1 MISQFFSQD
10 LVNGASEICPE
21 NSITAPAGES
31 WQAGGEMADA
41 QQPSTVLEELNAGQ
55 VVVCDGAMGTML
67 HAAGVP
73 LDRSLPELN
82 LSRPALVRDLHA
94 AYVSAGAQILQTNTF
109 GANRLRLAGSG
120 LQDSVYEI
128 NIAGA
133 RLARE
138 AIQRAGRPVLVAGS
152 VGPAVSAPAVRRVP
166 ANARI
171 EALRE
176 QITALSDWVDLLIL
190 ETFGDLESLVR
201 AVEVARSESDLPVV
215 AQLTFGDDGRTLRGE
230 DPTEAAAV
238 LSDLRVAALG
248 ANCTVGPAV
257 LMGVVAELARGSDVP
272 VSVQPNAGLPQR
284 FGSHVRYAR
293 NAAYF
298 AEAACRFVAAGA
310 TLLGGCCGTT
320 PAHVRAI
327 SQAVAALPLVRRP
340 PASRA
345 GARPSASIATRAAQP
360 APGWPWEADE
370 LVVAAGL
377 QAPRGPQVP
386 EFLQRASTLRA
397 AGAGVLAIIEAAPPA
412 ARISPVGAAV
422 VVSERVGSE
431 VLLPVEAA
439 DRNLAALQADMLGA
453 HALGLRMVV
462 CRTGSPRVAGDYPS
476 AGSGSP
482 WDVDSVGLVSMLAAL
497 NEGIDWRGVA
507 IAERTRFVIGATVS
521 IAVSDVANELEKAEA
536 KLRAGAHFLVTDVIY
551 DLEEASRVLGALR
564 AGGVT
569 LPVLATLAPFAD
581 IQTLQRLSYEV
592 PEVSIPPSVLAAA
605 LCGRRNPEQTVEQ
618 AVGAVEKLRH
628 LISGVV
634 VQLPSE
640 MEEAGVQLVRAL
652 VRLRSRR

>member
-1 MISQFFSQD
+1 
-10 LVNGASEICPE
+10 V
-21 NSITAPAGES
+21 
-31 WQAGGEMADA
+31 DA
-41 QQPSTVLEELNAGQ
+41 HQPVTVLAELLAGQ
-55 VVVCDGAMGTML
+55 VLVCDGAMGTML
-67 HAAGVP
+67 HTAGVP

-94 AYVSAGAQILQTNTF
+94 AYVSAGARILQTNTF
-109 GANRLRLAGSG
+109 GANRLRLAAVG
-120 LQDSVYEI
+120 LEDSVSEI

-138 AIQRAGRPVLVAGS
+138 AAQRAGHPMLVAGS

-166 ANARI
+166 VSVRA
-171 EALRE
+171 ETLRE
-176 QITALSDWVDLLIL
+176 QIAALCDWVDLLIL
-190 ETFGDLESLVR
+190 ETFGDLESLVQ
-201 AVEVARSESDLPVV
+201 AVEVAVSESDLPVV

-230 DPTEAAAV
+230 DPAQAAAA
-238 LSDLRVAALG
+238 LSELRVAALG

-257 LMGVVAELARGSDVP
+257 LVGVVDELARATDLP

-284 FGSHVRYAR
+284 LGSQVRYAR

-298 AEAACRFVAAGA
+298 AQAAQRFVAAGA
-310 TLLGGCCGTT
+310 TLVGGCCGTT

-327 SQAVAALPLVRRP
+327 SHAIAALPPAHRTPTVRS
-340 PASRA
+340 A
-345 GARPSASIATRAAQP
+345 ARFAAPTGSEVVPP
-360 APGWPWEADE
+360 APGWPWEGE
-370 LVVAAGL
+370 LVVAVGL
-377 QAPRGPQVP
+377 QAPNGPHVP
-386 EFLQRASTLRA
+386 QFLQRATTLRA
-397 AGAGVLAIIEAAPPA
+397 AGAEALAIIEAAPPA

-422 VVSERVGSE
+422 VVSERVGGA

-462 CRTGSPRVAGDYPS
+462 CRTGSVRVAGDYPS

-507 IAERTRFVIGATVS
+507 IAERTRFVIGAALGT
-521 IAVSDVANELEKAEA
+521 AVSDLAHELDRVEA

-551 DLEEASRVLGALR
+551 DVEEASRALGALR
-564 AGGVT
+564 ARGVT
-569 LPVLATLAPFAD
+569 LPVLATLAPFED

-592 PEVSIPPSVLAAA
+592 PEVSIPLSVLAAA
-605 LCGRRNPEQTVEQ
+605 RRNRDNPEQTIDD
-618 AVGAVEKLRH
+618 AVGAVEKLRS

-634 VQLPSE
+634 VHIPVGTDAL
-640 MEEAGVQLVRAL
+640 AAQLVSALRQLRAKP
-652 VRLRSRR
+652 

>member
-1 MISQFFSQD
+1 MDPPQRR
-10 LVNGASEICPE
+10 
-21 NSITAPAGES
+21 
-31 WQAGGEMADA
+31 
-41 QQPSTVLEELNAGQ
+41 TVLAGLLAGQ

-67 HAAGVP
+67 HTAGVP

-82 LSRPALVRDLHA
+82 LSRPTLVRDLHA
-94 AYVSAGAQILQTNTF
+94 AYVSAGARVLQTNTF
-109 GANRLRLAGSG
+109 GANRLRLAAAG
-120 LQDSVYEI
+120 LEDSVSEI

-138 AIQRAGRPVLVAGS
+138 AAQRAGHPVLVAGS

-166 ANARI
+166 AGAR
-171 EALRE
+171 ADTLRE
-176 QITALSDWVDLLIL
+176 QIAALGDWVDLLIL
-190 ETFGDLESLVR
+190 ETFGDLESLVQ
-201 AVEVARSESDLPVV
+201 AVEVAASESDLPVI

-230 DPTEAAAV
+230 DPAEAAAV
-238 LSDLRVAALG
+238 LAKLPVAALG

-257 LMGVVAELARGSDVP
+257 LVGVVDELARATGLP
-272 VSVQPNAGLPQR
+272 ISVQPNAGLPQR
-284 FGSHVRYAR
+284 LGSQVRYAR

-298 AEAACRFVAAGA
+298 ADAAQRFVAAGA
-310 TLLGGCCGTT
+310 TLVGGCCGTT

-327 SQAVAALPLVRRP
+327 SHAIAGLPPAQRTPTTRAVARPTAPTGIPL
-340 PASRA
+340 AQ
-345 GARPSASIATRAAQP
+345 SAA
-360 APGWPWEADE
+360 GWPWDGE
-370 LVVAAGL
+370 LVVAVGL
-377 QAPRGPQVP
+377 QAPNGSQVP
-386 EFLQRASTLRA
+386 QFLQRATTLRA

-422 VVSERVGSE
+422 VVSDRVGSA

-462 CRTGSPRVAGDYPS
+462 CRTGSVRVSGDYPS

-507 IAERTRFVIGATVS
+507 IAERTRFVIGAALGTSVS
-521 IAVSDVANELEKAEA
+521 NLAHELDRVEA

-551 DLEEASRVLGALR
+551 DVEEASRALGALR
-564 AGGVT
+564 ARGVS
-569 LPVLATLAPFAD
+569 LPVLATLAPFED

-592 PEVSIPPSVLAAA
+592 PEVSIPLSVLAAA
-605 LCGRRNPEQTVEQ
+605 KRNRDKPTETVEH
-618 AVGAVEKLRH
+618 AVGVVEKLRN

-634 VQLPSE
+634 VHVPSGADE
-640 MEEAGVQLVRAL
+640 LAAQLVNAL
-652 VRLRSRR
+652 SQLQAKP

>member
-1 MISQFFSQD
+1 VDPPQRR
-10 LVNGASEICPE
+10 
-21 NSITAPAGES
+21 
-31 WQAGGEMADA
+31 
-41 QQPSTVLEELNAGQ
+41 TVLAGLLAGQ

-67 HAAGVP
+67 HTAGVP

-82 LSRPALVRDLHA
+82 LSRPTLVRDLHA
-94 AYVSAGAQILQTNTF
+94 AYVSAGARVLQTNTF
-109 GANRLRLAGSG
+109 GANRLRLAAAG
-120 LQDSVYEI
+120 LEDSVSEI

-138 AIQRAGRPVLVAGS
+138 AAQRAGHPVLVAGS

-166 ANARI
+166 AGAR
-171 EALRE
+171 ADTLRE
-176 QITALSDWVDLLIL
+176 QIAALGDWVDLLIL
-190 ETFGDLESLVR
+190 ETFGDLESLVQ
-201 AVEVARSESDLPVV
+201 AIEVAASESDLPVI

-230 DPTEAAAV
+230 DPAEAAAV
-238 LSDLRVAALG
+238 LAKLPVAALG

-257 LMGVVAELARGSDVP
+257 LVGVVDELARATGLP
-272 VSVQPNAGLPQR
+272 ISVQPNAGLPQR
-284 FGSHVRYAR
+284 LGSQVRYAR

-298 AEAACRFVAAGA
+298 ADAAQRFVAAGA
-310 TLLGGCCGTT
+310 TLVGGCCGTT

-327 SQAVAALPLVRRP
+327 SHAIAGLPPAQRTPTTRAVARPTAPTGIPL
-340 PASRA
+340 AQ
-345 GARPSASIATRAAQP
+345 SAA
-360 APGWPWEADE
+360 GWPWDGE
-370 LVVAAGL
+370 LVVAVGL
-377 QAPRGPQVP
+377 QAPNGSQVP
-386 EFLQRASTLRA
+386 QFLQRATTLRA

-422 VVSERVGSE
+422 VVSDRVGSA

-462 CRTGSPRVAGDYPS
+462 CRTGSVRVSGDYPS

-507 IAERTRFVIGATVS
+507 IAERTRFVIGAALGT
-521 IAVSDVANELEKAEA
+521 AVSNLAHELDRVEA

-551 DLEEASRVLGALR
+551 DVEEASRALGALR
-564 AGGVT
+564 ARGVS
-569 LPVLATLAPFAD
+569 LPVLATLAPFED

-592 PEVSIPPSVLAAA
+592 PEVSIPLSVLAAA
-605 LCGRRNPEQTVEQ
+605 KRNRDKPTETVEH
-618 AVGAVEKLRH
+618 AVGVVEKLRN

-634 VQLPSE
+634 VHVPSGADE
-640 MEEAGVQLVRAL
+640 LAAQLVNAL
-652 VRLRSRR
+652 SQLQAKP

>member
-1 MISQFFSQD
+1 MS
-10 LVNGASEICPE
+10 
-21 NSITAPAGES
+21 
-31 WQAGGEMADA
+31 A
-41 QQPSTVLEELNAGQ
+41 QQPRGVLAELLAGQ

-67 HAAGVP
+67 HTAGVP

-94 AYVSAGAQILQTNTF
+94 AYVSAGARILQTNTF
-109 GANRLRLAGSG
+109 GANRLRLAAAG
-120 LQDSVYEI
+120 LEASVSEI

-138 AIQRAGRPVLVAGS
+138 AVQRAGHPVLVAGS

-166 ANARI
+166 ASLRADT
-171 EALRE
+171 LRE
-176 QITALSDWVDLLIL
+176 QIAALGDWVDLLIL
-190 ETFGDLESLVR
+190 ETFGDLESLVQ
-201 AVEVARSESDLPVV
+201 AVEVAASESDLPVI

-230 DPTEAAAV
+230 DPAQAAAV
-238 LSDLRVAALG
+238 LAKLPVAALG

-257 LMGVVAELARGSDVP
+257 LVDVVDELARATGLP
-272 VSVQPNAGLPQR
+272 ISVQPNAGLPQR
-284 FGSHVRYAR
+284 LGSQVRYAR

-298 AEAACRFVAAGA
+298 AEAAQRFVAAGA
-310 TLLGGCCGTT
+310 TLVGGCCGTT

-327 SQAVAALPLVRRP
+327 SHAVAGLP
-340 PASRA
+340 PAQRSPTTRVVARA
-345 GARPSASIATRAAQP
+345 TAPTGIQP
-360 APGWPWEADE
+360 APGWPWDGE
-370 LVVAAGL
+370 LVVAVGL
-377 QAPRGPQVP
+377 QAPNGSQVP
-386 EFLQRASTLRA
+386 QFLQRATMLRA

-422 VVSERVGSE
+422 VVSDRVGSA

-462 CRTGSPRVAGDYPS
+462 CRTGSVRVSGDYPS
-476 AGSGSP
+476 IGSGSP

-497 NEGIDWRGVA
+497 NDGIDWRGVA
-507 IAERTRFVIGATVS
+507 IAEHTRFVIGAALGT
-521 IAVSDVANELEKAEA
+521 AVTNLAHELDRVEA

-551 DLEEASRVLGALR
+551 DVEEASRALGALR
-564 AGGVT
+564 ARGVT
-569 LPVLATLAPFAD
+569 LPVLATLAPFED

-592 PEVSIPPSVLAAA
+592 PEVSIPLSVLAAA
-605 LCGRRNPEQTVEQ
+605 KRDRDNPTETVEH
-618 AVGAVEKLRH
+618 AVCAVEKLRN

-634 VQLPSE
+634 VVVPSGADE
-640 MEEAGVQLVRAL
+640 LAAQLVSAL
-652 VRLRSRR
+652 SKLQSKP

>member
-1 MISQFFSQD
+1 M
-10 LVNGASEICPE
+10 
-21 NSITAPAGES
+21 
-31 WQAGGEMADA
+31 DA
-41 QQPSTVLEELNAGQ
+41 HDPRTVLAELRAGQ

-94 AYVSAGAQILQTNTF
+94 AYVSAGARIVQTNTF
-109 GANRLRLAGSG
+109 GANRLRLAAAG
-120 LQDSVYEI
+120 LESSVSEI

-138 AIQRAGRPVLVAGS
+138 AVQRTGHPVLVAGS

-166 ANARI
+166 ASART
-171 EALRE
+171 ETLRE
-176 QITALSDWVDLLIL
+176 QIAALGDWVDLLIL
-190 ETFGDLESLVR
+190 ETFGDLESLVQ
-201 AVEVARSESDLPVV
+201 AVEVATSESDLPVV

-230 DPTEAAAV
+230 EPAEAAAV

-248 ANCTVGPAV
+248 ANCTVGPTV
-257 LMGVVAELARGSDVP
+257 LVGVVAELVRGSAIP
-272 VSVQPNAGLPQR
+272 VSVQPNAGVPQR
-284 FGSHVRYAR
+284 FGSQIRYAR
-293 NAAYF
+293 NAGYF
-298 AEAACRFVAAGA
+298 AEAAQRFVAAGA

-327 SQAVAALPLVRRP
+327 SQAVAALPPNALP
-340 PASRA
+340 PNALPPNAQAPVARA
-345 GARPSASIATRAAQP
+345 GGWRGSSTPIRSVQP
-360 APGWPWEADE
+360 APGWLWESE
-370 LVVAAGL
+370 LVVAVGL
-377 QAPRGPQVP
+377 PVPNGSQVA
-386 EFLQRASTLRA
+386 EFLQRATTLHA

-412 ARISPVGAAV
+412 SRISPVGAAV

-431 VLLPVEAA
+431 VLLPVEAT

-507 IAERTRFVIGATVS
+507 IAERTRFVIGATLGT
-521 IAVSDVANELEKAEA
+521 AADDLGYELEKAEA
-536 KLRAGAHFLVTDVIY
+536 KLRAGAHFLVTDVLY
-551 DLEEASRVLGALR
+551 DVEEASRVLGTLR
-564 AGGVT
+564 ARGVA

-592 PEVSIPPSVLAAA
+592 PEMSIPLSVLAAA
-605 LCGRRNPEQTVEQ
+605 RRNRDNPEQTVEH
-618 AVGAVEKLRH
+618 AVGVVEKLRH

-634 VQLPSE
+634 VQVPSGMDE
-640 MEEAGVQLVRAL
+640 PA
-652 VRLRSRR
+652 VRLVSAIAALRSGP

>member
-1 MISQFFSQD
+1 MDPPQRR
-10 LVNGASEICPE
+10 
-21 NSITAPAGES
+21 
-31 WQAGGEMADA
+31 
-41 QQPSTVLEELNAGQ
+41 TVLAGLLAGQ

-67 HAAGVP
+67 HTAGVP

-82 LSRPALVRDLHA
+82 LSRPTLVRDLHA
-94 AYVSAGAQILQTNTF
+94 AYVSAGARVLQTNTF
-109 GANRLRLAGSG
+109 GANRLRLAAAG
-120 LQDSVYEI
+120 LEDSVSEI

-138 AIQRAGRPVLVAGS
+138 AAQRAGHPVLVAGS

-166 ANARI
+166 AGAR
-171 EALRE
+171 ADTLRE
-176 QITALSDWVDLLIL
+176 QIAALGDWVDLLIL
-190 ETFGDLESLVR
+190 ETFGDLESLVQ
-201 AVEVARSESDLPVV
+201 AIEVAASESDLPVI

-230 DPTEAAAV
+230 DPAEAAAV
-238 LSDLRVAALG
+238 LAKLPVAALG

-257 LMGVVAELARGSDVP
+257 LVGVVDELARATGLP
-272 VSVQPNAGLPQR
+272 ISVQPNAGLPQR
-284 FGSHVRYAR
+284 LGSQVRYAR

-298 AEAACRFVAAGA
+298 ADAAQRFVAAGA
-310 TLLGGCCGTT
+310 TLVGGCCGTT

-327 SQAVAALPLVRRP
+327 SHAIAGLPPAQRTPTTRAVARPTAPTGIPL
-340 PASRA
+340 AQ
-345 GARPSASIATRAAQP
+345 SAA
-360 APGWPWEADE
+360 GWPWDGE
-370 LVVAAGL
+370 LVVAVGL
-377 QAPRGPQVP
+377 QAPNGSQVP
-386 EFLQRASTLRA
+386 QFLQRATTLRA

-422 VVSERVGSE
+422 VVSDRVGSA

-453 HALGLRMVV
+453 YALGLRMVV
-462 CRTGSPRVAGDYPS
+462 CRTGSVRVSGDYPS

-507 IAERTRFVIGATVS
+507 IAERTRFVIGAALGT
-521 IAVSDVANELEKAEA
+521 AVSNLAHELDRVEA

-551 DLEEASRVLGALR
+551 DVEEASRALGALR
-564 AGGVT
+564 ARGVS
-569 LPVLATLAPFAD
+569 LPVLATLAPFED

-592 PEVSIPPSVLAAA
+592 PEVSIPLSVLAAA
-605 LCGRRNPEQTVEQ
+605 KRNRDKPTEIVEH
-618 AVGAVEKLRH
+618 AVGVVEKLRN

-634 VQLPSE
+634 VHVPSGADE
-640 MEEAGVQLVRAL
+640 LAAQLVNAL
-652 VRLRSRR
+652 SQLQAKP

>member
-1 MISQFFSQD
+1 MDPPQRR
-10 LVNGASEICPE
+10 
-21 NSITAPAGES
+21 
-31 WQAGGEMADA
+31 
-41 QQPSTVLEELNAGQ
+41 TVLAGLLAGQ

-67 HAAGVP
+67 HTAGVP

-82 LSRPALVRDLHA
+82 LSRPTLVRDLHA
-94 AYVSAGAQILQTNTF
+94 AYVSAGARVLQTNTF
-109 GANRLRLAGSG
+109 GANRLRLAAAG
-120 LQDSVYEI
+120 LEDSVSEI

-138 AIQRAGRPVLVAGS
+138 AAQRAGHPVLVAGS

-166 ANARI
+166 AGAR
-171 EALRE
+171 ADTLRE
-176 QITALSDWVDLLIL
+176 QIAALGDWVDLLIL
-190 ETFGDLESLVR
+190 ETFGDLESLVQ
-201 AVEVARSESDLPVV
+201 AVEVAASESDLPVI

-230 DPTEAAAV
+230 DPAEAAAV
-238 LSDLRVAALG
+238 LAKLPVAALG

-257 LMGVVAELARGSDVP
+257 LVGVVDELARATGLP
-272 VSVQPNAGLPQR
+272 ISVQPNAGLPQR
-284 FGSHVRYAR
+284 LGSQVRYAR

-298 AEAACRFVAAGA
+298 ADAAQRFVAAGA
-310 TLLGGCCGTT
+310 TLVGGCCGTT

-327 SQAVAALPLVRRP
+327 SHAIAGLPPAQRTPTTRAVARPTAPTGIPL
-340 PASRA
+340 AQ
-345 GARPSASIATRAAQP
+345 SAA
-360 APGWPWEADE
+360 GWPWDGE
-370 LVVAAGL
+370 LVVAVGL
-377 QAPRGPQVP
+377 QAPNGSQVP
-386 EFLQRASTLRA
+386 QFLQRATTLRA

-422 VVSERVGSE
+422 VVSDRVGSA

-462 CRTGSPRVAGDYPS
+462 CRTGSVRVSGDYPS

-507 IAERTRFVIGATVS
+507 IAERTRFVIGAALGT
-521 IAVSDVANELEKAEA
+521 AVSNLAHELDRVEA

-551 DLEEASRVLGALR
+551 DVEEASRALGALR
-564 AGGVT
+564 ARGVS
-569 LPVLATLAPFAD
+569 LPVLATLAPFED

-592 PEVSIPPSVLAAA
+592 PEVSIPLSVLAAA
-605 LCGRRNPEQTVEQ
+605 KRNRDKPTETVEH
-618 AVGAVEKLRH
+618 AVGVVEKLRN

-634 VQLPSE
+634 VHVPSGADE
-640 MEEAGVQLVRAL
+640 LAAQLVNAL
-652 VRLRSRR
+652 SQLQAKP

>member
-1 MISQFFSQD
+1 MDAPESQ
-10 LVNGASEICPE
+10 
-21 NSITAPAGES
+21 
-31 WQAGGEMADA
+31 
-41 QQPSTVLEELNAGQ
+41 TVLEQLRTGQ

-82 LSRPALVRDLHA
+82 LSRPTLVRDLHT
-94 AYVSAGAQILQTNTF
+94 AYVSAGARILQTNTF
-109 GANRLRLAGSG
+109 GANRLRLAAAG
-120 LQDSVYEI
+120 LDNSVSEI

-138 AIQRAGRPVLVAGS
+138 AVQRAGHPVLVAGS

-166 ANARI
+166 ASARA
-171 EALRE
+171 ETLRE
-176 QITALSDWVDLLIL
+176 QIAALCGWVDLLIL
-190 ETFGDLESLVR
+190 ETFGDLESLVV
-201 AVEVARSESDLPVV
+201 AVEAARTESDLPVV

-230 DPTEAAAV
+230 DPAEAAAV
-238 LSDLRVAALG
+238 LSDLGVAALG

-257 LMGVVAELARGSDVP
+257 LVGVVAELSRGSEIP
-272 VSVQPNAGLPQR
+272 VSVQPNAGVPQR
-284 FGSHVRYAR
+284 LGSQVRYAR

-298 AEAACRFVAAGA
+298 AEAAQRFVAAGA
-310 TLLGGCCGTT
+310 TVLGGCCGTT

-327 SQAVAALPLVRRP
+327 SRAVAALPPAALP
-340 PASRA
+340 PAA
-345 GARPSASIATRAAQP
+345 KAAARRVPSARTRSVQP
-360 APGWPWEADE
+360 APGWPWEGD

-377 QAPRGPQVP
+377 QVPNGPQVS
-386 EFLQRASTLRA
+386 EFLQRAATLRA

-422 VVSERVGSE
+422 VVSERVGRE

-476 AGSGSP
+476 AGGGSP

-507 IAERTRFVIGATVS
+507 IAERTRFVIGATLGT
-521 IAVSDVANELEKAEA
+521 AVSDLSHELEKAQA

-551 DLEEASRVLGALR
+551 DVEGASRMLGALR
-564 AGGVT
+564 ARGVA

-592 PEVSIPPSVLAAA
+592 PEASIPLSALAAA
-605 LCGRRNPEQTVEQ
+605 RRNRGNPDQTVEH
-618 AVGAVEKLRH
+618 AVGVVEKLAH

-634 VQLPSE
+634 VHVPSGIDE
-640 MEEAGVQLVRAL
+640 PAAQLVSALAQLRA
-652 VRLRSRR
+652 RP

>member
-1 MISQFFSQD
+1 VDPPQRR
-10 LVNGASEICPE
+10 
-21 NSITAPAGES
+21 
-31 WQAGGEMADA
+31 
-41 QQPSTVLEELNAGQ
+41 TVLAGLLAGQ

-67 HAAGVP
+67 HTAGVP

-82 LSRPALVRDLHA
+82 LSRPTLVRDLHA
-94 AYVSAGAQILQTNTF
+94 AYVSAGARVLQTNTF
-109 GANRLRLAGSG
+109 GANRLRLAAAG
-120 LQDSVYEI
+120 LEDSVSEI

-138 AIQRAGRPVLVAGS
+138 AAQRAGHPVLVAGS

-166 ANARI
+166 AGAR
-171 EALRE
+171 ADTLRE
-176 QITALSDWVDLLIL
+176 QIAALGDWVDLLIL
-190 ETFGDLESLVR
+190 ETFGDLESLVQ
-201 AVEVARSESDLPVV
+201 AVEVAASESDLPVI

-230 DPTEAAAV
+230 DPAEAAAV
-238 LSDLRVAALG
+238 LAKLPVAALG

-257 LMGVVAELARGSDVP
+257 LVGVVDELARATGLP
-272 VSVQPNAGLPQR
+272 ISVQPNAGLPQR
-284 FGSHVRYAR
+284 LGSQVRYAR

-298 AEAACRFVAAGA
+298 ADAAQRFVAAGA
-310 TLLGGCCGTT
+310 TLVGGCCGTT

-327 SQAVAALPLVRRP
+327 SHAIAGLPPAQRTPTTRAVARPTAPTGIPL
-340 PASRA
+340 AQ
-345 GARPSASIATRAAQP
+345 SAA
-360 APGWPWEADE
+360 GWPWDGE
-370 LVVAAGL
+370 LVVAVGL
-377 QAPRGPQVP
+377 QAPNGSQVP
-386 EFLQRASTLRA
+386 QFLQRATTLRA

-422 VVSERVGSE
+422 VVSDRVGSA

-462 CRTGSPRVAGDYPS
+462 CRTGSVRVSGDYPS

-482 WDVDSVGLVSMLAAL
+482 WDVDSVGLVAMLAAL

-507 IAERTRFVIGATVS
+507 IAERTRFVIGAALGT
-521 IAVSDVANELEKAEA
+521 AVSNLAHELDRVEA

-551 DLEEASRVLGALR
+551 DVEEASRALGALR
-564 AGGVT
+564 ARGVS
-569 LPVLATLAPFAD
+569 LPVLATLAPFED

-592 PEVSIPPSVLAAA
+592 PEVSIPLSVLAAA
-605 LCGRRNPEQTVEQ
+605 KRNRDKPTETVEH
-618 AVGAVEKLRH
+618 AVGVVEKLRN

-634 VQLPSE
+634 VHVPSGADE
-640 MEEAGVQLVRAL
+640 LAAQLVNAL
-652 VRLRSRR
+652 SQLQAKP